1 MGSVAWALWIDAEV
15 DGQSR
20 WHSANAGRTRSNCAL
35 GDHLVGELMHVAH
48 STDTGTTDTT
58 IARCASA
65 LRNRLASYE
74 KESRLLMKLAR
85 HGEVVLVLQRAVEAA
100 LGILNLLDTPSRD
113 SWYQH
118 LHHERDEQMKLYE
131 KLLTDDRKLMA
142 ETGDEDQQLE
152 ILTVLKHSFD
162 QDGDLLTQREL
173 DVTSAVYD
181 SVARRA
187 NVIAVTSPKWLST
200 SEFEW
205 SFSEMTPLDDEEEC
219 IRETIIWAEL
229 NHPNILKIY
238 GACHVGEHGILHEAN
253 FLDVH
258 PYWREFLGCARG
270 LRYMHDRGFV
280 HRFFSRGS
288 LRSSKSEG
296 GDGVL
301 LGFGLVPLSEA
312 IRHGI
317 QYSTWVERQGDDIH
331 PSVASD
337 VLAFGHHI
345 FESLLFW
352 MDGYDDDD
360 DDNEAAM
367 LAPSMTGRLPD
378 TRPEFLDEDGW
389 RLLVGMCADNAAER
403 TNMTDVIRQIEVLA
417 SQEEGGKNFSIHH
430 DIDQLIF
437 ASPLLG
443 NGARAHRW
451 EPIWNQARD
460 NQRKILAAHLE
471 DPSSFL
477 DQVEEES
484 NRGEALALLQFEAH
498 NHFGTRSAPSVLA
511 TQYNVTE
518 AVEEDSLPAWFIP
531 PYQVNLGNHAADGSF
546 GAVYYGQWLDT
557 DVVVKQVTTD
567 QLDRANRLQFR
578 HEANL
583 WFGLNHVNL
592 VKLYGACHEGRP
604 FFVCEKASEGTIGS
618 FLKGKGRW
626 EIWDSIRDAA
636 RGLKHLHEHS
646 IVHGDLKGNNILVCD
661 DGLVKLADFGLSSIA
676 NRAGVVT
683 DGIEGALGAFRWKAP
698 ECILGARPTFASDIF
713 SFGMCIIEIATGD
726 FPWGKDMSDPVVK
739 FNVAEKKMIPPRP
752 KSFNDT
758 EWELVTRM
766 CKFDPQHRINAG
778 AVVSFVDNM

>member
-1 MGSVAWALWIDAEV
+1 
-15 DGQSR
+15 
-20 WHSANAGRTRSNCAL
+20 
-35 GDHLVGELMHVAH
+35 
-48 STDTGTTDTT
+48 
-58 IARCASA
+58 
-65 LRNRLASYE
+65 
-74 KESRLLMKLAR
+74 MKLAR

-131 KLLTDDRKLMA
+131 KLLTDDRKLVA
-142 ETGDEDQQLE
+142 ETGNEDQQLE

-173 DVTSAVYD
+173 DVTSVVHD

-219 IRETIIWAEL
+219 IRETSIWAEL

-280 HRFFSRGS
+280 HRFFSRGN

-312 IRHGI
+312 I
-317 QYSTWVERQGDDIH
+317 
-331 PSVASD
+331 
-337 VLAFGHHI
+337 
-345 FESLLFW
+345 
-352 MDGYDDDD
+352 
-360 DDNEAAM
+360 
-367 LAPSMTGRLPD
+367 
-378 TRPEFLDEDGW
+378 
-389 RLLVGMCADNAAER
+389 
-403 TNMTDVIRQIEVLA
+403 
-417 SQEEGGKNFSIHH
+417 
-430 DIDQLIF
+430 
-437 ASPLLG
+437 
-443 NGARAHRW
+443 RAHRW

-477 DQVEEES
+477 GQVEEES

-511 TQYNVTE
+511 AQYNVTE

-557 DVVVKQVTTD
+557 DVMVKQVTTD

-676 NRAGVVT
+676 NRAGVVIG
-683 DGIEGALGAFRWKAP
+683 GIEGALGAFRWKAP

-713 SFGMCIIEIATGD
+713 SFGMCIIEIITGA
-726 FPWGKDMSDPVVK
+726 FPWGKDMSDPAVK